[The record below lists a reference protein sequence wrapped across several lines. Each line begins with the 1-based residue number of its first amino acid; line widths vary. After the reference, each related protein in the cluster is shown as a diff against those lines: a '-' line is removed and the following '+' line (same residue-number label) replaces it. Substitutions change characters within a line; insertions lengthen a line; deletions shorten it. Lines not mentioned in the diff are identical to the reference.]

1 MIKIT
6 DRLVKIDTKST
17 SLIITEMDNK
27 AFILHCGKKLHDR
40 EEYNLFANTSWESDI
55 SNDDKTLHTTVL
67 GSVGE
72 CTNRE
77 PFTCFYDE
85 RGVFSNR
92 FIYTKAEIVEGFSS
106 PFPTSR
112 KKGQTCK
119 LTFVDEVS
127 GATLYQYYTVF
138 DDSAVIAVHSEL
150 KNTSDGKLTVTRL
163 SSLQLDFVGNKAK
176 IISYDGTWI
185 KERIRHETTIQS
197 GNFEL
202 NAKMGISSS
211 IHNPF
216 FMVEVN
222 DKILGFNLIYSG
234 NHKEVVEVSP
244 FDRVRILTG
253 LSDYNFN
260 YELNQG
266 ESLISPEAIFTV
278 ASSEEQITSDMHEFV
293 LNHIINPDFAYK
305 ERPVL
310 INNWE
315 GTYFDFTGEKIYE
328 IAEIAFSIGIEMMV
342 LDDGW
347 FGKRNDDTSGLGDW
361 YDNVKKTG
369 GLKKLARKIHS
380 LGMKFGLWVE
390 PEMISKDSDLYREHP
405 EYAMQI
411 PFVNPVERRNQLCI
425 DLCNDEVV
433 EKLAYTLINLFKEVG
448 VDYVKW
454 DHNRAMS
461 DVYSPKLKNQGE
473 YFYKYYVNQSKL
485 LNKIT
490 SALPNV
496 LFEACASGGSRYD
509 LGMLYYMPQCWC
521 SDNTN
526 AYDRLFIQEGTLAG
540 YPQSTMGS
548 HVAGY
553 GTSIPK
559 LSYESMFNVASIG
572 AFGYEFDIT
581 KASKQDLST
590 IAEQV
595 KFYKKH
601 RAVLQYGDYYR
612 LGESLIK
619 NENGGWITVSKDK
632 TQAVAVL
639 ISREIGKSERKPFF
653 AFKGL
658 NPDYLYEVKSRKQE
672 GVEEE
677 ISFTAYGDAL
687 CSFGIDIE
695 KMVKKETDADEN
707 SPVFASRTFTFKKID

>member
-1 MIKIT
+1 MIKIKN
-6 DRLVKIDTKST
+6 DLVKIDAKNT
-17 SLIITEMDNK
+17 SLIITKKDGK
-27 AFILHCGKKLHDR
+27 AFLVYCGKKLKDR
-40 EEYNLFANTSWESDI
+40 DEYSLFVNTQWESNI

-77 PFTCFYDE
+77 AFACFYDE

-92 FIYTKAEIVEGFSS
+92 FVYEKAEMVNGFSS

-112 KKGQTCK
+112 KKGQTCRLK
-119 LTFVDEVS
+119 FVDEVT
-127 GATLYQYYTVF
+127 GVTLYQYYTVF
-138 DDSAVIAVHSEL
+138 DDSSVIAVHSEIV
-150 KNTSDGKLTVTRL
+150 NTGKSKITVTRL

-176 IISYDGTWI
+176 VISYDGTWI
-185 KERIRHETTIQS
+185 KERIRHETVIQS

-202 NAKMGISSS
+202 NSKTGISSAL
-211 IHNPF
+211 HNPF
-216 FMVEVN
+216 FMAEIN
-222 DKILGFNLIYSG
+222 DKVLGFNLIFSG

-244 FDRVRILTG
+244 FDRIRILTG
-253 LSDYNFN
+253 INDYNFN
-260 YELNQG
+260 YELRLN
-266 ESLISPEAIFTV
+266 ESLVSPEAIFV
-278 ASSEEQITSDMHEFV
+278 VCDSEEEITLEMHDFV

-305 ERPVL
+305 ERPLL

-315 GTYFDFTGEKIYE
+315 GTFFNFTGEKIYE
-328 IAEIAFSIGIEMMV
+328 IAKIASSIGIEMMV

-369 GLKKLARKIHS
+369 GLKELAEKIHS

-390 PEMISKDSDLYREHP
+390 PEMICKDSDLYRRHP

-411 PFVNPVERRNQLCI
+411 PDVSPIERRNQLCI

-433 EKLAYTLINLFKEVG
+433 DKLAYTLINLFKEVG

-454 DHNRAMS
+454 DHNRPMT
-461 DVYSPKLKNQGE
+461 DMYSPKIKNQGE
-473 YFYKYYVNQSKL
+473 YVYKYYVNQSKL
-485 LNKIT
+485 LDKIT
-490 SALPNV
+490 SECGNV

-509 LGMLYYMPQCWC
+509 LGMLYYMPQCWA

-553 GTSIPK
+553 GTSLPR

-581 KASKQDLST
+581 KASNEELST

-595 KFYKKH
+595 KFYKEH
-601 RAVLQYGDYYR
+601 RKVLQYGDYYR

-658 NPDYLYEVKSRKQE
+658 NPDYLYEVKSRKQT
-672 GVEEE
+672 GVEKE
-677 ISFTAYGDAL
+677 ITFTAYGDAL

-695 KMVKKETDADEN
+695 KMVEKETDADEN
-707 SPVFASRTFTFKKID
+707 SPVFASRTFTFKKIG